1 VPECVWICKGRCVND
16 YAAADAEE
24 HSDQPLDAALN
35 QASYCGME
43 VAFADGSGYSVRIRV
58 RAVTRGVVLGMG
70 TPSLARPN
78 SHSDCVHSSAAFR
91 ASAWV
96 SRADGRSC

>member
-1 VPECVWICKGRCVND
+1 M
-16 YAAADAEE
+16 AANGF
-24 HSDQPLDAALN
+24 P
-35 QASYCGME
+35 SYWSIVSLKDTGNARFSYGSLHTGIINF
-43 VAFADGSGYSVRIRV
+43 AFADGSGYSVRIRV